1 MQKTKN
7 LLYWL
12 IAVLICSVMALPFC
26 MTGANAEGE
35 NPEAAKVSAN
45 GEEYTLADSL
55 TEFDFLKENNMM
67 SHWGNQP
74 ATLSYDKV
82 KGTMTAKANQRI
94 DQSSS
99 NGSYHT
105 KFRVYLEA
113 GGNFMSFFLRQ
124 NSGEKK
130 EVGGKQIDNGNNN
143 GYELFTSDNGFQ
155 VFDVRGGV
163 RSEMIAW
170 FQYAEKAD
178 EFKSGKAFYDFEIWV
193 LNLSDG
199 TVQFVV
205 NVGGENKWTM
215 NTSESELFGEAILE
229 GGIRFGADNCS
240 LVTVYTEY
248 GVEPK
253 DDSKDENGNFKLAD
267 SMTELIFG
275 KEENFLAAW
284 GNQEATVVFSENNVM
299 HCKANQEINSVVD
312 AGSYHT
318 KFKMTVDS
326 ENTNWVSLMLRQSIR
341 TVVAGGTCGTRNG
354 YGMFCSDGGMQL
366 MKWENGNSKPLK
378 WFQFEPDKDKYND
391 AVKTIGNEYTFE
403 IWMLNLENGSVQ
415 IIISVNGTVACNINT
430 LAEGDTNPVLN
441 GYFRVSQPDS
451 SFQAYYQGYDEIE
464 ATTVKTGEP
473 KTEYLPTDSVDV
485 SNVKAVTTYGEVVG
499 VSYTAGANNV
509 EGLNLRQTGEQSVK
523 LVLPNLITEYTFT
536 VNKIDGAVYAI
547 KEGSKKNYLKGEAFA
562 DDIIVTRTVGED
574 VNEIKILPSEITGF
588 DTTESGE
595 KTLTVKIE
603 GVELTMKIEV
613 AEYILKQGYKAEYLK
628 DEAYAN
634 DIIVIKKVGEKEEAN
649 EIAIDSITGFDTA
662 TTGEK
667 TLTFEFV
674 VPFTV
679 KIEVAQ
685 YTMNEDFKQSYLV
698 GEEYAEDIVVT
709 KTVGEKETTHT
720 VTLSDLTG
728 FDTQTSGVKTVV
740 VTVGAYRAEIEIEV
754 AEFVVKEGYKTEY
767 KVGEEFANDIEVVR
781 KVGET
786 ETKVSGV
793 TVEGFDSSAE
803 GEITLTV
810 KANGKT
816 YSVTVNVTAEQS
828 SEAPAEST
836 AENGG
841 CFGSVGGT
849 TVLTVFLMALATG
862 AIVLRKK
869 EQNK

>member
-1 MQKTKN
+1 MQKTKK

-12 IAVLICSVMALPFC
+12 IAMLICSVMARPFC
-26 MTGANAEGE
+26 LTGANAEGE
-35 NPEAAKVSAN
+35 NPEADKVTVN
-45 GEEYTLADSL
+45 GAEYTLADSM
-55 TEFDFLKENNMM
+55 TEFDFLGEDNMM

-74 ATLSYDKV
+74 ITLSYDAA
-82 KGTMTAKANQRI
+82 KGTMTAQANQRI

-105 KFRVYLEA
+105 KFRIYLEA

-130 EVGGKQIDNGNNN
+130 EVGGKQIDNGVNN
-143 GYELFTSDNGFQ
+143 GYELYTGDNGFQ
-155 VFDVRGGV
+155 VFDVRNGV
-163 RSEMIAW
+163 RSNMIKW

-205 NVGGENKWTM
+205 NVGGANKWTM

-229 GGIRFGADNCS
+229 GGIRFGADDCS
-240 LVTVYTEY
+240 LKTVYTEY

-275 KEENFLAAW
+275 KEENFRAAW

-312 AGSYHT
+312 TGSYHT

-326 ENTNWVSLMLRQSIR
+326 DDPNQWVSLMLRQSVR
-341 TVVAGGTCGTRNG
+341 TAVAGGTCGLRNG
-354 YGMFCSDGGMQL
+354 YGMFFTDGGIQL
-366 MKWENGNSKPLK
+366 MKWADDAATPLT
-378 WFQFEPDKDKYND
+378 WFRFEPDDAKYPT
-391 AVKTIGNEYTFE
+391 AVKTIGNAYTFE

-415 IIISVNGTVACNINT
+415 IIISVNDNVVCNIND
-430 LAEGDTNPVLN
+430 AINPVLN

-451 SFQAYYQGYDEIE
+451 VFQAYYQGYDEIA
-464 ATTVKTGEP
+464 ATTVKTGDP
-473 KTEYLPTDSVDV
+473 GKTEYLPTDRVDV
-485 SNVKAVTTYGEVVG
+485 SDVKAVTTYGEVVG

-536 VNKIDGAVYAI
+536 VNKIDSAVYAI